1 MKAKNN
7 SLFVKTS
14 LNLTAKRFILQLQTK
29 INIPETKSPI
39 AYLSKIMLLG
49 SCFAENIGGK
59 FEYFKFRNTTNPFGI
74 IFNPV
79 SIEKLIERAVAQR
92 YFTKDDIFFFNE
104 RWHCY
109 EVHSD
114 CSTTTSEALLDNL
127 NQLLLDT
134 QKQLQEATHII
145 ITYGTSWVYRHNET
159 NAIVA
164 NCHKVPQ
171 KQFSKEL
178 LSIDTIQKAIQNT
191 VSLIATINP
200 KCNFIF
206 TVSPVRHLKDGFV
219 ENQVSKAH
227 LIAAIN
233 DFLQESEVVFPLG
246 ARGLFPSYEIMMDEL
261 RDYRFYAD
269 DMIHPS
275 ALAIEYIWE
284 RFAATQ
290 IDANSKV
297 TMDLVATIQKG
308 LAHRPFNPNS
318 ESHQKF
324 EANLKEKIATLE
336 AQYSFMKF

>member
-1 MKAKNN
+1 MN
-7 SLFVKTS
+7 FT
-14 LNLTAKRFILQLQTK
+14 TK
-29 INIPETKSPI
+29 IPI
-39 AYLSKIMLLG
+39 TQNANPIDYNSKIVSFG
-49 SCFAENIGGK
+49 SCFAENMGDKLLYYK
-59 FEYFKFRNTTNPFGI
+59 FQTQVNPFGI
-74 IFNPV
+74 IFNPF
-79 SIEKLIERAVAQR
+79 SIEELIERVVLQR

-109 EVHSD
+109 EVHSELSD
-114 CSTTTSEALLDNL
+114 ADAEVVLSKL
-127 NQLLLDT
+127 NRILSDT
-134 QKQLQEATHII
+134 QKQLQQATHII
-145 ITYGTSWVYRHNET
+145 ITYGTSWVYRHIET

-178 LSIDTIQKAIQNT
+178 LSIDSTQKSIQNT
-191 VSLIATINP
+191 VSLIATLNP

-227 LIAAIN
+227 LIAAIYATTN
-233 DFLQESEVVFPLG
+233 TKQQTLNY
-246 ARGLFPSYEIMMDEL
+246 FPSYEIMMDEL

-269 DMIHPS
+269 DMMHPS
-275 ALAIEYIWE
+275 PMAIDYIWE

-290 IDANSKV
+290 IDASAIT
-297 TMDLVATIQKG
+297 TMELVQTIQKG
-308 LAHRPFNPNS
+308 LAHRPFKPNS

>member
-1 MKAKNN
+1 MN
-7 SLFVKTS
+7 FT
-14 LNLTAKRFILQLQTK
+14 TK
-29 INIPETKSPI
+29 IPI
-39 AYLSKIMLLG
+39 TQNANPIDYNSKIVSFG
-49 SCFAENIGGK
+49 SCFAENMGDKLLYYK
-59 FEYFKFRNTTNPFGI
+59 FQTQVNPFGI
-74 IFNPV
+74 IFNPF
-79 SIEKLIERAVAQR
+79 SIEELIERVVLQR

-109 EVHSD
+109 EVHSELSD
-114 CSTTTSEALLDNL
+114 ADSEVFLSKL
-127 NQLLLDT
+127 NQILSDT
-134 QKQLQEATHII
+134 QKQLQQATHII
-145 ITYGTSWVYRHNET
+145 ITYGTSWVYRHIET

-178 LSIDTIQKAIQNT
+178 LSIDSIQKSIQNT
-191 VSLIATINP
+191 VSLIATLNP

-227 LIAAIN
+227 LIAAIYATTN
-233 DFLQESEVVFPLG
+233 TKQQTLNY
-246 ARGLFPSYEIMMDEL
+246 FPSYEIMMDEL

-269 DMIHPS
+269 DMMHPS
-275 ALAIEYIWE
+275 PMAIDYIWE

-290 IDANSKV
+290 IDASAIT
-297 TMDLVATIQKG
+297 TMELVQTIQKG
-308 LAHRPFNPNS
+308 LAHRPFNPYS

>member
-1 MKAKNN
+1 MN
-7 SLFVKTS
+7 FT
-14 LNLTAKRFILQLQTK
+14 TK
-29 INIPETKSPI
+29 IPI
-39 AYLSKIMLLG
+39 TQNANPIDYNSKIVSFG
-49 SCFAENIGGK
+49 SCFAENMGDKLLYYK
-59 FEYFKFRNTTNPFGI
+59 FQTQVNPFGI
-74 IFNPV
+74 IFNPF
-79 SIEKLIERAVAQR
+79 SIEKLIERVVLQR

-109 EVHSD
+109 EVHSELSD
-114 CSTTTSEALLDNL
+114 ADSEVFLSKL
-127 NQLLLDT
+127 NQILSDT
-134 QKQLQEATHII
+134 QKQLQQATHII
-145 ITYGTSWVYRHNET
+145 ITYGTSWVYRHIET

-178 LSIDTIQKAIQNT
+178 LSIDSIQKSIQNT
-191 VSLIATINP
+191 VSLIATLNP

-227 LIAAIN
+227 LIAAIYATTN
-233 DFLQESEVVFPLG
+233 TKQQTLNY
-246 ARGLFPSYEIMMDEL
+246 FPSYEIMMDEL

-275 ALAIEYIWE
+275 PMAIDYIWE

-290 IDANSKV
+290 IDASAIT
-297 TMDLVATIQKG
+297 TMELVQTIQKG